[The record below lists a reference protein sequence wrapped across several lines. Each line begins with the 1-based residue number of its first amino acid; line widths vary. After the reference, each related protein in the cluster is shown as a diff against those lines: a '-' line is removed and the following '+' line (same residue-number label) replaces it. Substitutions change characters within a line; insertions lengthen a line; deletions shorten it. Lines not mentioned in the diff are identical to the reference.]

1 MPNHLRAALCRREPV
16 RINGKRQH
24 VYDQQSMDFFFAPAG
39 GEAGNMVET
48 NKVLLAAGEE
58 SGGDDDF

>member
-1 MPNHLRAALCRREPV
+1 
-16 RINGKRQH
+16 
-24 VYDQQSMDFFFAPAG
+24 MDFFFAPAG